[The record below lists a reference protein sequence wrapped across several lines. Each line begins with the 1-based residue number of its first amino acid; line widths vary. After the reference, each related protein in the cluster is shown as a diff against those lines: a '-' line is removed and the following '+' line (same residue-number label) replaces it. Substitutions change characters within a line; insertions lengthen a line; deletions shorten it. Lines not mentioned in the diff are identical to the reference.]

1 MSGDVPPGEGRR
13 GEGLHGQ
20 GSRGERPHGQEPR
33 GDGAPAG
40 DADEGAVAPEDRE
53 TTEVGTDATDAA
65 RIALNRARE
74 AARAKGLRPGSPGR
88 RRRSLTDAGPGE
100 GHRRGSG
107 AGASGRDPQLLGDTA
122 ADLSRILGWK
132 QPLSIGGVIG
142 RWADVVGPQIAERCQ
157 PETFIDGDLVVR
169 ADSTAW
175 ATQIRLLIP
184 QLERRLAEE
193 VGEGVVTSIQVL
205 GPGGPSWRKGARA
218 VRGRGPRD
226 TYG

>member
-1 MSGDVPPGEGRR
+1 MSVEDPDAEGRPGEDRR
-13 GEGLHGQ
+13 VENQ
-20 GSRGERPHGQEPR
+20 AST
-33 GDGAPAG
+33 GADPAPDVD
-40 DADEGAVAPEDRE
+40 DAP
-53 TTEVGTDATDAA
+53 
-65 RIALNRARE
+65 RIALAQARE

-88 RRRSLTDAGPGE
+88 RRRPLDAGRNAAAGSPG
-100 GHRRGSG
+100 
-107 AGASGRDPQLLGDTA
+107 AARDPQLLGETA
-122 ADLSRILGWK
+122 ADLSRTLGWN

-142 RWADVVGPQIAERCQ
+142 RWPDVVGEQIAERCT

-175 ATQIRLLIP
+175 ATQIRLLLP

-205 GPGGPSWRKGARA
+205 GPGGPTWRKGPRN
-218 VRGRGPRD
+218 VPGRGPRD